1 MPKKIDWEPIKR
13 AYLVSGKSLE
23 AIAAEFGVSV
33 RSIETRSSEEGWA
46 SSRDQV
52 APKPVNKP
60 RPTSRDRAE
69 VDEVEVLEAA
79 IADLS
84 AGIADGDTPIKSKEA
99 AATALV
105 RLLEYREKLM
115 PKSATDLAARAIEL
129 GISPEAFLE
138 ELRQAWQARG

>member
-23 AIAAEFGVSV
+23 AIAQEFGVSV
-33 RSIETRSSEEGWA
+33 RSIETKSADQDWA
-46 SSRDQV
+46 KSREQA
-52 APKPVNKP
+52 APKPANKP
-60 RPTSRDRAE
+60 RPTAKN
-69 VDEVEVLEAA
+69 VGAIDEISVLETA

-84 AGIADGDTPIKSKEA
+84 AGIADGETPIKSKES

-115 PKSATDLAARAIEL
+115 PKSAATLAERAIEL
-129 GISPEAFLE
+129 GITPELFLE
-138 ELRQAWQARG
+138 ELRQAWAAQS